1 MKEIPIERLPQAL
14 AARIACPAAG
24 CAGVVRLELGMVDG
38 GGDVAVWAC
47 ASSLS
52 HQWHEDGTP
61 RWSVEVVAEL
71 FIVPE
76 PQKTAGRRAVK
87 CKHCGDEIEQLADG
101 GWNHVSDGFVMCV
114 GNVGV
119 AEPQNSRPAD

>member
-47 ASSLS
+47 SSSLS

-61 RWSVEVVAEL
+61 RWSIEHVADLVAEL
-71 FIVPE
+71 E
-76 PQKTAGRRAVK
+76 SQGSESGAS
-87 CKHCGDEIEQLADG
+87 Q
-101 GWNHVSDGFVMCV
+101 
-114 GNVGV
+114 
-119 AEPQNSRPAD
+119 